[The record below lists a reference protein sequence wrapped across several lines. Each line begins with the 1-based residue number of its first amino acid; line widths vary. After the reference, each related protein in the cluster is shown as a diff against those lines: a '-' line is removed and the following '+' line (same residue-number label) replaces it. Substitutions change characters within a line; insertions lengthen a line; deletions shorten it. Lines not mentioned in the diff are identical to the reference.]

1 MQFQQAMREN
11 STRPYKTKV
20 KNQTE
25 TGGKQLLTDGG
36 VDSSDLSKFQ
46 IAALAI
52 LVEEPR
58 YGLAVKRELEEYYGQ
73 EVNHGRLYPNLDDL
87 VEYGL
92 VEKSALDKRTN
103 EYAATAAGER
113 VLEEFNS
120 WLDERLGGENEKKL
134 IADGGVDVGP
144 ASTSDMDAAGDPG
157 DIQFALD
164 AMSLDDVSVSVEDD
178 RYAVTVRGPDR
189 GALDGGPVIDLV
201 SEHSLRVKDVRVD
214 IEGGAL
220 TIEVGR

>member
-1 MQFQQAMREN
+1 MQFQQAMRKN
-11 STRPYKTKV
+11 SIRPYKTKV

-36 VDSSDLSKFQ
+36 VDSSDLTKFQ

-52 LVEEPR
+52 LVEDPR

-92 VEKSALDKRTN
+92 VEKSELDKRTN

-120 WLDERLGGENEKKL
+120 WLDERLGGEKKL

-189 GALDGGPVIDLV
+189 GALDGGAVIDLV
-201 SEHSLRVKDVRVD
+201 SQHSLQVKDIRVD
-214 IEGGAL
+214 IEAGAL
-220 TIEVGR
+220 TIEVGQ